1 MRRIGRDV
9 GALST
14 FPSQANFAPS
24 WKQEVNRRLEA
35 HKSRKN
41 GSAAEPEAP
50 SAAQHGASSR
60 AAQAAARVAARYA
73 KAPSYSEVLAEEART
88 AVRAAEAA
96 SQAAREAQAAAESVL
111 ASLEAASAE
120 EHAHPAASHS
130 SQTFERQAFG
140 IRWDEDLP
148 ARPEVP
154 AAAHLSRRP
163 GAWEIPV
170 ARWWELDVWA
180 QDGPDALGGAEG
192 MESVEAA
199 QPLHAKLIEFPR
211 ELVATRKIRPR
222 LAEGPYGAAGESN
235 GQLSI
240 FEVDPRSISTQPE
253 AADAVNEAEAAA
265 WQGAEWSGIQLGDQ
279 PLGQPLELTGPEAAT
294 APAAAALQLAP
305 AGLRTMAAA
314 VDGALI
320 MGAFLVA
327 ALVAAAH
334 VKELLTIKEIE
345 LGSAA
350 ALLVLGVLYQAL
362 FFTLAEA
369 TPGMKCAH
377 ISLCTFDDEKPTRA
391 QLRSRMWAL
400 LLSLLPV
407 GLGVA
412 WAIFDEDHLSWHD
425 RLSRTYQRRVA
436 ASEAQDPGARLP
448 SSPKNR

>member
-1 MRRIGRDV
+1 
-9 GALST
+9 
-14 FPSQANFAPS
+14 
-24 WKQEVNRRLEA
+24 
-35 HKSRKN
+35 
-41 GSAAEPEAP
+41 
-50 SAAQHGASSR
+50 
-60 AAQAAARVAARYA
+60 
-73 KAPSYSEVLAEEART
+73 
-88 AVRAAEAA
+88 
-96 SQAAREAQAAAESVL
+96 
-111 ASLEAASAE
+111 
-120 EHAHPAASHS
+120 
-130 SQTFERQAFG
+130 
-140 IRWDEDLP
+140 
-148 ARPEVP
+148 
-154 AAAHLSRRP
+154 
-163 GAWEIPV
+163 
-170 ARWWELDVWA
+170 
-180 QDGPDALGGAEG
+180 
-192 MESVEAA
+192 
-199 QPLHAKLIEFPR
+199 
-211 ELVATRKIRPR
+211 
-222 LAEGPYGAAGESN
+222 
-235 GQLSI
+235 
-240 FEVDPRSISTQPE
+240 
-253 AADAVNEAEAAA
+253 
-265 WQGAEWSGIQLGDQ
+265 
-279 PLGQPLELTGPEAAT
+279 
-294 APAAAALQLAP
+294 
-305 AGLRTMAAA
+305 